1 LQEVL
6 FQTEAPTAAGGRVEF
21 YDLCL
26 LHEKHDGRTIALVR
40 ESHGWW
46 DNELKSAIFEE
57 EATLLSSTFG
67 HYHDAVDHYWRRRLY
82 HARRDYV
89 HSFMWHPITG
99 VPAFYKRL
107 EAI

>member
-6 FQTEAPTAAGGRVEF
+6 FQTESPTAVPGRVEF
-21 YDLCL
+21 YDLSL
-26 LHEKHDGRTIALVR
+26 LHERLEGKTMALVR

-46 DNELKSAIFEE
+46 DNESMSAVFEE
-57 EATLLSSTFG
+57 GATHLSATFG
-67 HYHDAVDHYWRRRLY
+67 HYHDAVEHYWSRRQF
-82 HARRDYV
+82 HVRREYV